1 MKKILGMLGAIGL
14 VATSSATV
22 VSCGDP
28 ATDTTTYELLSG
40 QAEAMKNALGEL
52 SHKDFKGVDKDNQYQ
67 QFFNM
72 LPNSADDGVHVDS
85 LDKMFYTPMT
95 ALWAST
101 ENATDINDELL
112 NWSHDALTLVAL
124 QHQVNEEGVKTGEDK
139 LLKTFSSD
147 DKTSTLKDLYT
158 GALAD
163 NGITEDGHET
173 LAIKVAANY
182 GGVDLGKDFFLTFTF
197 ATKA

>member
-52 SHKDFKGVDKDNQYQ
+52 SHEDFKDVDKDNQYQ

-112 NWSHDALTLVAL
+112 SWSHDALTLVAL
-124 QHQVNEEGVKTGEDK
+124 QHQDVEGVKTDK
-139 LLKTFSSD
+139 VLKTFSSA
-147 DKTSTLKDLYT
+147 DKETTLEDLYL

-163 NGITEDGHET
+163 NDITEDGHET
-173 LAIKVAANY
+173 LAIKVSTNV
-182 GGVDLGKDFFLTFTF
+182 GGVDLGQDFFLTFTF
-197 ATKA
+197 ATA

>member
-22 VSCGDP
+22 VSCGGNSSSEKD
-28 ATDTTTYELLSG
+28 DTTYTLLSE
-40 QAEAMKNALGEL
+40 QVDNIKNYIEEGFSDFDVA
-52 SHKDFKGVDKDNQYQ
+52 KDLTFNDFFNYDNQDSSINQ
-67 QFFNM
+67 EFVTPVKNTWRAAE
-72 LPNSADDGVHVDS
+72 NADDI
-85 LDKMFYTPMT
+85 
-95 ALWAST
+95 
-101 ENATDINDELL
+101 NAELL
-112 NWSHDALTLVAL
+112 NWSKDALTLVAL

-147 DKTSTLKDLYT
+147 DKTSTLEDLYT

>member
-40 QAEAMKNALGEL
+40 QANKMKDALSEIG
-52 SHKDFKGVDKDNQYQ
+52 DFPGVNKDNRYEE
-67 QFFNM
+67 FFNM
-72 LPNSADDGVHVDS
+72 LPNSADAAVHVDS
-85 LDKMFYTPMT
+85 LDKMFYEPMT
-95 ALWAST
+95 AIWAN
-101 ENATDINDELL
+101 EKNATDINDELL

-124 QHQVNEEGVKTGEDK
+124 QHQVNDQGESTGEDT
-139 LLKTFSSD
+139 LLKTFSRD
-147 DKTSTLKDLYT
+147 DKTSTLEELYL
-158 GALAD
+158 GALSDA
-163 NGITEDGHET
+163 NVEENGHET
-173 LAIKVAANY
+173 LAIKVSANV

-197 ATKA
+197 ATA

>member
-52 SHKDFKGVDKDNQYQ
+52 SHEDFKDVDKDNQYQ

-85 LDKMFYTPMT
+85 LDKMFYTPMSNSSSEKDDT
-95 ALWAST
+95 TYTLLSEQVDNIKNYIEEGLSDFDVAKDLTFNDFFNYDNQDSSINQEFVTPVKNTWRAA
-101 ENATDINDELL
+101 ENADDINAELL
-112 NWSHDALTLVAL
+112 NWSKDQQKHKNNYLHTNQRLTL
-124 QHQVNEEGVKTGEDK
+124 
-139 LLKTFSSD
+139 
-147 DKTSTLKDLYT
+147 
-158 GALAD
+158 
-163 NGITEDGHET
+163 
-173 LAIKVAANY
+173 
-182 GGVDLGKDFFLTFTF
+182 
-197 ATKA
+197 

>member
-28 ATDTTTYELLSG
+28 AKEEATTYELLSG
-40 QAEAMKNALGEL
+40 QAKAMQTALSEIE
-52 SHKDFKGVDKDNQYQ
+52 DFKGVNKDNQYQ

-85 LDKMFYTPMT
+85 LDQMFYTPMT
-95 ALWAST
+95 ALWASE

-124 QHQVNEEGVKTGEDK
+124 QHQVDKEGQRTGEDK
-139 LLKTFSSD
+139 LLKTFSSA
-147 DKTSTLKDLYT
+147 DKETTLENLYL
-158 GALAD
+158 GALED
-163 NGITEDGHET
+163 NDITEDGHET
-173 LAIKVAANY
+173 LAIKVSTNV
-182 GGVDLGKDFFLTFTF
+182 GGVDLGQDFFLTFTF
-197 ATKA
+197 ATA

>member
-40 QAEAMKNALGEL
+40 QADKMKDALSKIG
-52 SHKDFKGVDKDNQYQ
+52 DFAGVNKDNTYEE
-67 QFFNM
+67 FFNM
-72 LPNSADDGVHVDS
+72 LPNSADAGVHVDS
-85 LDKMFYTPMT
+85 LDKMFYEPMT
-95 ALWAST
+95 AIWDSE

-124 QHQVNEEGVKTGEDK
+124 QHQVDGQGESTGEDT
-139 LLKTFSSD
+139 LLKTFSRD
-147 DKTSTLKDLYT
+147 DKASTLEKLYL
-158 GALAD
+158 GALSE
-163 NGITEDGHET
+163 NKITEDGHET
-173 LAIKVAANY
+173 LAIKVATNV
-182 GGVDLGKDFFLTFTF
+182 GGVDLGQDFFLTFTF
-197 ATKA
+197 A